1 MKGHLLAAKDGFP
14 RGADHLKFMHLNGH
28 FSQSR
33 GKRHLRIHFIIP
45 MLCVSEKEIIKTYN
59 QSSPLTDDTD
69 ISVFNTWYQFTRV
82 VHNPDMCNLSAILH
96 TIVVMITIQQKG
108 MRIKNSYVSYV
119 NTVKGIFLHFVMK
132 ANSYANSG
140 SFGSISKSKKRLMF
154 NSALL
159 WEENTH

>member
-1 MKGHLLAAKDGFP
+1 
-14 RGADHLKFMHLNGH
+14 
-28 FSQSR
+28 
-33 GKRHLRIHFIIP
+33 

-59 QSSPLTDDTD
+59 LSSPLTDDTD
-69 ISVFNTWYQFTRV
+69 ISVFNTWYQFIRV

-108 MRIKNSYVSYV
+108 MQIKNSYVSYV
-119 NTVKGIFLHFVMK
+119 STVKGIFLHFVMK
-132 ANSYANSG
+132 ANCYANFG

>member
-1 MKGHLLAAKDGFP
+1 
-14 RGADHLKFMHLNGH
+14 
-28 FSQSR
+28 
-33 GKRHLRIHFIIP
+33 
-45 MLCVSEKEIIKTYN
+45 
-59 QSSPLTDDTD
+59 
-69 ISVFNTWYQFTRV
+69 
-82 VHNPDMCNLSAILH
+82 MCNLSAILH

-119 NTVKGIFLHFVMK
+119 NTVKGFFLHFVIK

-159 WEENTH
+159 